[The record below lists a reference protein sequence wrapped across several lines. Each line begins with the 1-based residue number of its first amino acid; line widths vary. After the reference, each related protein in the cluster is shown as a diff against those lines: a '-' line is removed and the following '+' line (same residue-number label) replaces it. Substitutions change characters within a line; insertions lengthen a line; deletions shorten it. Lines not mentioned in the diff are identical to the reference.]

1 MNLDLADE
9 AMAPVREGTGVLFHV
24 TLRAV
29 FGKRPQFACQFEKSQ
44 RGCEWIHFAAASF
57 APSSI
62 PSEQAMRRNAE
73 PDWDAVPK
81 ATAMLRRGRSA
92 SRRPTMRKAIFA
104 ALAVLGFSLAT
115 TALAPT
121 ANASNP
127 YPNPPNPN
135 SDGQ

>member
-1 MNLDLADE
+1 
-9 AMAPVREGTGVLFHV
+9 
-24 TLRAV
+24 
-29 FGKRPQFACQFEKSQ
+29 
-44 RGCEWIHFAAASF
+44 
-57 APSSI
+57 
-62 PSEQAMRRNAE
+62 
-73 PDWDAVPK
+73 
-81 ATAMLRRGRSA
+81 
-92 SRRPTMRKAIFA
+92 MRKAIFA